1 MALLQPDISPG
12 VSGGSEVGKMDYD
25 KLTDEEYDALLME
38 HADPRWLAAQEESHE
53 AD

>member
-1 MALLQPDISPG
+1 MI
-12 VSGGSEVGKMDYD
+12 DYD
-25 KLTDEEYDALLME
+25 ELTDEEFDAFLME